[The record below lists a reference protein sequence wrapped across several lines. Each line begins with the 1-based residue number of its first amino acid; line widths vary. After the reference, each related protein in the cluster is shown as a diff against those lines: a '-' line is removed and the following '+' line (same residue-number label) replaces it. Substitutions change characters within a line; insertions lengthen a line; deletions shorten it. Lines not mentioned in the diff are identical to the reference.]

1 MVQAPISCL
10 LGCFDPITEGVMVF
24 RIVGFAGP
32 FQPVSFVHDRLWRSL
47 GLAFGLLQLWW
58 RRVDERRA
66 ILLLS
71 DRELQDFGA
80 NRMWALTEGNKPFW
94 RA

>member
-1 MVQAPISCL
+1 MI
-10 LGCFDPITEGVMVF
+10 FN
-24 RIVGFAGP
+24 RIAGFAGP
-32 FQPVSFVHDRLWRSL
+32 FQPVSLIHDGLWRSL

-58 RRVDERRA
+58 RRVDERRS

-80 NRMWALTEGNKPFW
+80 NRMWALTEGSKPFW